1 MDILQQLRTVPE
13 FTELPEA
20 QLNWLIQRG
29 ERTTYPQSA
38 YLFEQGDPVDQLI
51 IVLKGSFTL
60 RFQQNNQFQR
70 LLQISAP
77 GISGLLP
84 YSRMQSAQAYGVA
97 DEEVEVLTLHK
108 DHFRDMICDCHE
120 LTTVFVHRMSS
131 RIRNV
136 TKSEQMN
143 EKMLSL
149 GKLSAGLAHELNN
162 PSAAVVRSSQ
172 ALSRHLKIVPDRF
185 KKVVSIRMSDS
196 QIDRVNELLFAKVEQ
211 GLERLGMLDR
221 SKRED
226 ELIDW
231 LYDHNIAEPED
242 RVDSLLDYGFT
253 VADLDLIAAET
264 PQEHLDPVI
273 GWLEQV
279 LTTEK
284 LVGEIGDASQ
294 RINDLVQSIKSYTHM
309 DQAPEKQPTDVH
321 TGLDNTLS
329 ILNHKITANRIRVVR
344 EYGESLPKPE
354 ILPSTINQVW
364 TNIIDNAIDAMEA
377 SETRTLTLRTRASA
391 TYFVVEIED
400 TGHGIPDE
408 IKGRIFDPF
417 FTTKAIGKGT
427 GLGME
432 SVLQIIKTEHK
443 GIIEVESEP
452 GKTVFTICLP
462 LKAT

>member
-13 FTELPEA
+13 FASLPEA
-20 QLNWLIQRG
+20 QLNWLI
-29 ERTTYPQSA
+29 ERSGRVTYPEGA
-38 YLFEQGDPVDQLI
+38 HLFEQGDPVDELM

-60 RFQQNNQFQR
+60 RFQQNNQFQV
-70 LLQISAP
+70 SAP

-84 YSRMQSAQAYGVA
+84 YSRMLSAQGYGVA

-185 KKVVSIRMSDS
+185 KKVVSIRMSDP

-211 GLERLGMLDR
+211 GVERLGMLDR

-321 TGLDNTLS
+321 TGLDNTLT
-329 ILNHKITANRIRVVR
+329 ILNHKITVNRIRVVR

-377 SETRTLTLRTRASA
+377 TETPTLTLRTRASA

-432 SVLQIIKTEHK
+432 SVLHIIKTEHK
-443 GIIEVESEP
+443 GIIELESEP